1 MTNLVKTVIKMAI
14 GLAVGAIMNSI
25 TGSGSLIIW
34 LLMGMGIPFGWGFIN
49 RHCPAVVGGSWIF
62 LIIKY
67 TFKFFFSVLIGWIIM
82 PIELVRGILAIRA
95 ERALR
100 KGE

>member
-1 MTNLVKTVIKMAI
+1 MKNLVKTVIKMVI

-25 TGSGSLIIW
+25 TDMGALGIW

-49 RHCPAVVGGSWIF
+49 KHFPVVVGGSWIF

-67 TFKFFFSVLIGWIIM
+67 TFKFFLSVVIGWIVM
-82 PIELVRGILAIRA
+82 PIELVRGILNVLAA
-95 ERALR
+95 
-100 KGE
+100 KM

>member
-1 MTNLVKTVIKMAI
+1 MRDLVKTVIKMVI

-25 TGSGSLIIW
+25 TNSGSLVIW

-49 RHCPAVVGGSWIF
+49 KHFPTVIGGSWIF

-82 PIELVRGILAIRA
+82 PIELVRGILNIRA
-95 ERALR
+95 ERSFR
-100 KGE
+100 DVE